1 MKTRHHV
8 AIQMEEEQQWTK
20 DNGPIVK
27 TADQLWEYSG
37 KVETDSEAYSNLIIE
52 TTNIKLAAKE
62 YLTAKR
68 YKSRKEYFRLHW
80 LNQKQKLNEKNNNK
94 NEHK

>member
-1 MKTRHHV
+1 MKERHHV
-8 AIQMEEEQQWTK
+8 TQQILEEQQHQK
-20 DNGPIVK
+20 DNGPIIK
-27 TADQLWEYSG
+27 TADQLWKYSG
-37 KVETDSEAYSNLIIE
+37 EVEKDSEDYTNIKVETISV
-52 TTNIKLAAKE
+52 KLAAKE
-62 YLTAKR
+62 YLTAER